1 MNSAPKNKP
10 LPAPEERRRLR
21 ATVDARVRAELA
33 HADALVPGS
42 DVVPSAGDLYA
53 AVLLVKGLPGPAE
66 ESGGAAVSGADG
78 DAAAKA
84 LAALGTDAESVF
96 RTLSRP
102 VADADE
108 QACARRLRWTV
119 EAVDPLSVVALDATA
134 AADCSAAC
142 GLPAL
147 RPGRAVQSGGRVF
160 LYVDGLEAS
169 LADPARKRRVWE
181 QFKALAE

>member
-1 MNSAPKNKP
+1 MSPTPANRPPSAPEG
-10 LPAPEERRRLR
+10 LRRLR
-21 ATVDARVRAELA
+21 ETVDARVRAELA

-53 AVLLVKGLPGPAE
+53 AVLLVKGMPGPAE
-66 ESGGAAVSGADG
+66 ESGGAAVSGTDG

-84 LAALGTDAESVF
+84 LRALGADADSVF
-96 RTLSRP
+96 RMLSRP
-102 VADADE
+102 VAGADE

-119 EAVDPLSVVALDATA
+119 EAVDPLSVVALDAVA
-134 AADCSAAC
+134 AADCAAAF
-142 GLPAL
+142 GLPDL
-147 RPGRAVQSGGRVF
+147 RPGRAVQSLGRVF

-181 QFKALAE
+181 QFKALA